1 MGFYRQE
8 RIQIFTNYWV
18 ENGLWMVKVGLVVGS
33 TVNKNYGTIDL
44 DVFADGSMANDYEWL
59 K

>member
-1 MGFYRQE
+1 
-8 RIQIFTNYWV
+8 
-18 ENGLWMVKVGLVVGS
+18 MVKVGLVVGS